1 MGSRAAR
8 RAKKE
13 AVMTDSDGV
22 KVLAEQILNKLDT
35 VETLLQ
41 EIRQKADRLASQ
53 EKEEQ
58 AGD

>member
-1 MGSRAAR
+1 
-8 RAKKE
+8 
-13 AVMTDSDGV
+13 MTDSDGV
-22 KVLAEQILNKLDT
+22 KVLAEQILTKLDT

-41 EIRQKADRLASQ
+41 EIRQKADRLAAQ

>member
-1 MGSRAAR
+1 
-8 RAKKE
+8 
-13 AVMTDSDGV
+13 MTDSDGV